1 MSNAARLVSVIAAMY
16 GLLICA
22 PLPAAAAAP
31 DSPAASSG
39 ASPVAGSGQSAAPI
53 VAATSPVAPDPA
65 IADYVLGSGDNL
77 RISVFGEDSLT
88 GQFTVASD
96 GHISFPLIGDVQASG
111 KTVREVR
118 EEIAAALADGY
129 IKDPRV
135 SAQVMTFRPY
145 YVLGEVEKPGEYPY
159 IGGITVMN
167 AIATAGG
174 FTYRANNHDVF
185 IKKPNE
191 TAEHKV
197 RLNDAL
203 ELSPGD
209 TLRVGERYF

>member
-1 MSNAARLVSVIAAMY
+1 MLRVARLVTMIAA
-16 GLLICA
+16 LLGIVTFAPVCA
-22 PLPAAAAAP
+22 VAQVQ
-31 DSPAASSG
+31 AS
-39 ASPVAGSGQSAAPI
+39 AESADQ
-53 VAATSPVAPDPA
+53 ATDPA
-65 IADYVLGSGDNL
+65 IADYILGAGDNL
-77 RISVFGEDSLT
+77 RIIVFGEVNLT
-88 GQFTVASD
+88 GQFTVATN
-96 GHISFPLIGDVQASG
+96 GHISFPLIGDVQAAG
-111 KTVREVR
+111 KTVQELRS
-118 EEIAAALADGY
+118 EITAALADGY
-129 IKDPRV
+129 VKDPKV
-135 SAQVMTFRPY
+135 SAEVMTFRPY
-145 YVLGEVEKPGEYPY
+145 YILGEVEKPGEYPY

-185 IKKPNE
+185 IKKAND

>member
-1 MSNAARLVSVIAAMY
+1 MISVARLGMVIAGVC
-16 GLLICA
+16 GLLIWT
-22 PLPAAAAAP
+22 PAWAAP
-31 DSPAASSG
+31 DSSAAASGDAPAAGLAGPG
-39 ASPVAGSGQSAAPI
+39 APAVSPTDQAA
-53 VAATSPVAPDPA
+53 ADPA
-65 IADYVLGSGDNL
+65 VADYVLGSGDNL

-88 GQFTVASD
+88 GQFTVASN

-135 SAQVMTFRPY
+135 SAEVMTFRPY
-145 YVLGEVEKPGEYPY
+145 YILGEVEKPGEYPY

-191 TAEHKV
+191 TTEHKV
-197 RLNDAL
+197 RLNDTI

>member
-1 MSNAARLVSVIAAMY
+1 LAQ
-16 GLLICA
+16 
-22 PLPAAAAAP
+22 
-31 DSPAASSG
+31 SG
-39 ASPVAGSGQSAAPI
+39 APIAPPTDQ
-53 VAATSPVAPDPA
+53 AAPDPA
-65 IADYVLGSGDNL
+65 VADYILGSGDNL

-88 GQFTVASD
+88 GQFTVASN

-135 SAQVMTFRPY
+135 SAEVMTFRPY

-197 RLNDAL
+197 RLNGTL